1 MTTKI
6 LTIFT
11 RTPLHVGAGSSVGA
25 IDQPIVRERHT
36 RFPVIPGSSV
46 KGVMADL
53 WPEREQA
60 NRDGKLVFDKEGKPV
75 MIRTGDGKV
84 LFGSDDPNSPHAGK
98 LLVGEGKLLAF
109 PVRSAVGC
117 FSWLTSPL
125 AISRYI
131 RDSHATQ
138 IQVEAL
144 RFNNASQVYLTPRT
158 QLRFGQAMKVVFEEY
173 PLSIAGQIPSPL
185 LEIMRPLCDDPVWQ
199 DVVGKLA
206 VVSDGMFAYFVENA
220 CEVAHHNRIDDAT
233 GVVAEGALFNQENV
247 PSEALFYAM
256 LKSEK
261 DNAFELLG
269 NKLCE
274 NQNLLQIGADI
285 TTGLGWSSVK
295 MMEVAQ

>member
-36 RFPVIPGSSV
+36 RFPVIPGSAI

-53 WPEREQA
+53 WTEREQA
-60 NRDGKLVFDKEGKPV
+60 MKDGKPVVDKENKPV

-117 FSWLTSPL
+117 FAWLTCPL
-125 AISRYI
+125 AISRFK
-131 RDSHATQ
+131 RDFGAN
-138 IQVEAL
+138 QVQVDAL
-144 RFNNASQVYLTPRT
+144 AFNNSAQVYLTAGT
-158 QLRFGQAMKVVFEEY
+158 QLKFEQMMKVVFEEY
-173 PLSIAGQIPSPL
+173 PLSVAGQIPSPL
-185 LEIMRPLCDDPVWQ
+185 LEIMQPICDDPVWQ
-199 DVVGKLA
+199 NVVSKLA
-206 VVSDGMFAYFVENA
+206 VVSDKMFAYFVENA
-220 CEVAHHNRIDDAT
+220 CEVAHHIRIDDAT
-233 GVVAEGALFNQENV
+233 GVVADGALFNQENV

-269 NKLCE
+269 NKLGE